1 MSILV
6 NIKTFHSAKFRF
18 TFTHV
23 YIHEPLNLEIK
34 PSSFLI

>member
-1 MSILV
+1 MCFGG
-6 NIKTFHSAKFRF
+6 NIKSFHLVKFRF

-23 YIHEPLNLEIK
+23 YIHEPLNLKTK